1 MNDWDPGLQPSE
13 AIDITAPM
21 ERTPLTPPVN
31 VTPAQYALVHHAARS
46 VLGCVREHNE
56 DKYECR
62 LARRA
67 ADVALRGH
75 LFVVCDGMGGHS
87 AGQIASE
94 VATVRFSDA
103 LYDSAATEPVGALRD
118 AGRAA
123 AQAVHAR
130 RGHGD
135 MGTTL
140 TAALVTPDGAWIAHI
155 GDSRCL
161 LVRGDTIQQLTEDHS
176 LVAEQVRRG
185 LLTAE
190 QAARSPIRNMITRCL
205 GLEPDPAFDIHFQPL
220 EPGDRLLLCSDGLS
234 GLVDPERLLD
244 LASQPDLSAA
254 VRQMVDAALDAGGHD
269 NCTVILVEF
278 ITRLSWERAVELT
291 LGCT

>member
-1 MNDWDPGLQPSE
+1 MEQP
-13 AIDITAPM
+13 A
-21 ERTPLTPPVN
+21 
-31 VTPAQYALVHHAARS
+31 VTVPSLYALVNHAARS

-62 LARRA
+62 MASRA
-67 ADVALRGH
+67 VDVALRGH

-87 AGQIASE
+87 AGQIAAE
-94 VATVRFSDA
+94 VATVRFTDA
-103 LYDSAATEPVGALRD
+103 LFTSTATEPVGALRD

-123 AQAVHAR
+123 AQAVFTR
-130 RGHGD
+130 RGQGD

-140 TAALVTPDGAWIAHI
+140 TAALLTPDGAWVAHI

-185 LLTAE
+185 LLTPE

-205 GLEPDPAFDIHFQPL
+205 GAEPDPAYDIHFQPL

-244 LASQPDLSAA
+244 LATRPDLGDA
-254 VRQMVDAALDAGGHD
+254 VRQMVESALQAGGHD

-278 ITRLSWERAVELT
+278 IDRLSWDQALA
-291 LGCT
+291 LGLGRD